1 MGSDTCPVQNLLGQR
16 RKTKVSHAFG
26 NGSVVCP
33 LEYLQVEERA
43 ESERY
48 DTGSQRDARQAVL
61 GGLKALCI
69 LGKGLRSR
77 EHGVNVCF
85 DLGLGRGPALFIWK
99 SKIPIY
105 KVLTI

>member
-48 DTGSQRDARQAVL
+48 DT
-61 GGLKALCI
+61 
-69 LGKGLRSR
+69 
-77 EHGVNVCF
+77 
-85 DLGLGRGPALFIWK
+85 
-99 SKIPIY
+99 
-105 KVLTI
+105 